1 MIKNLFQATLV
12 TLFVYI
18 LNKNIKR
25 GNLLL
30 VYLLS
35 FVFFCF
41 TDRIQ
46 LNRQTQEGFSNTN
59 IKRGIRFGDT
69 ISIYLPDIQHYMGV
83 STGSKNSTVGVYSE
97 TSGGEIKKTN
107 EVLFTIESPYEPAGP
122 GNTNYVQIPT
132 TSNSANQFNV
142 VCFRTVD
149 NKYLA
154 YDSGN
159 MKKFY
164 LVDSSKRS
172 PNMVGFVL
180 QSTKAEG
187 GGSVI
192 KYGDLILITQLGNQN
207 TLHYN
212 LSGDMNKN
220 TNIFEFNSQ
229 RQNNRTIAN
238 KIEIKDQYGEGQ
250 QIDWAKRSV
259 ISAVSTSEEPRNIVD
274 GLINTSCI
282 SGTGDKK
289 GQIKIEFP
297 RNIYIN
303 QCQFYTIRGQDQSQ
317 NSLSSLSENYIIKL
331 YDSANTLLIE
341 QRQDS
346 LSFEQNDK
354 KFVWDNV
361 EMIAKSMVID
371 KIGNE
376 PKLGF
381 ALVKVFG
388 EAIEHSVL
396 LEKPSLVD
404 VYSGKNTSFGNGGET
419 FIKMNDELPYTV
431 RDMTL
436 SFWFNH
442 KVGNNVDSVELIKKG
457 TGNINSGSQTEAE
470 TLKENVIN
478 LTPSVFLKKL
488 PTGEGDRELNVITSC
503 TDDLKDIISS
513 NSNAYGEPE
522 IIKENENY
530 NVSIVIKYGIKK
542 LVGWYRCD
550 FFPTGSGYYDVNS
563 ANGIKYNPKGLDIA
577 LNNGLE
583 KGSYMFNKMTGE
595 YYVIPKSL
603 SGLITSNESEYSTSS
618 DIMSINKSPKDLNA
632 IYRGV
637 LDIAR
642 TESRILL
649 YINGKKINEK
659 KLNGDPIFNRN
670 AMVIGGDSKFNGQIY
685 DVKYANYAMTE
696 DQLRM
701 LSMKK
706 TSNVV
711 KILYPKGY
719 EGAHLYKGFRPDKNN
734 KDARLPLMSIPHINL
749 PEYNKQFTLGFWLY
763 TNPLALNKSSEVI
776 FKKGSM
782 LLERIENGKLR
793 LRIGNMSL
801 PDLVV
806 PNKKF
811 VHLCLVYGSDLLNAS
826 GDTTNLKSY
835 KFNLYV
841 NGNIKEDTRLFK
853 GNVYDLTVR
862 NTDFL
867 NEYHPLT
874 FGEFNGEIGKMIF
887 ANYAFNLNE
896 IRDTMGEHPHT
907 ELNLQI
913 TKLFREGGECTGIP
927 YDLHINPDSEE
938 ANLVKNL
945 YKNDGDD
952 GDNKPKL
959 PEIKVELDKIRAMAS
974 TMKNNS
980 AGISNDEDIELYKSA
995 YKQCYRN
1002 DYGDLLGKQDDSEV
1016 TAEIH
1021 AEQKCLARAPNVCPP
1036 EKKITDFDISEHPD
1050 FFKAVRPSEVN
1061 KCPTLVQNKNINN
1074 FNVEELKRHKNFNT
1088 LKKSIEKNVDLGAVI
1103 NGIEDPERLK
1113 SIVEKIVKTNKVE
1126 LADLLGSSTT
1136 SPQMSGVSGAVMDG
1150 ISSGSIDPSEL
1161 LSNLNPTELTN
1172 IVTKVIKKGDLPVNK
1187 LLTILRDNQLIGNIC
1202 KSGIQNGT
1210 VNANDLSGST
1220 VGMNNSLASK
1230 CRAMDITLHPEY
1242 TKHFNKTLEDK
1253 LRKLNILKD
1262 GQLDNLNLN
1271 NYIHKDDIP
1280 CVGCKLAS
1288 TKKGAAQA
1296 KQAAQNSQ

>member
-25 GNLLL
+25 TNLLL

-35 FVFFCF
+35 FVFFSF

-46 LNRQTQEGFSNTN
+46 LNNRTNEGFSNTN

-83 STGSKNSTVGVYSE
+83 TAVSNNKNDVGVYNE

-107 EVLFTIESPYEPAGP
+107 EVLFTLESPYEPAGP

-132 TSNSANQFNV
+132 NSSKANQFNV
-142 VCFRTVD
+142 VCFRTSN

-154 YDSGN
+154 YKGGELT
-159 MKKFY
+159 
-164 LVDSSKRS
+164 LVDSLSRS
-172 PNMVGFVL
+172 PNQVGFVL
-180 QSTKAEG
+180 QTTKAEG

-192 KYGDLILITQLGNQN
+192 KYGDLILVTQLDGKN
-207 TLHYN
+207 TLHYD
-212 LSGDMNKN
+212 LSGNMNQN
-220 TNIFEFNSQ
+220 TNIFKFNPERLSD
-229 RQNNRTIAN
+229 RSLGN
-238 KIEIKDQYGEGQ
+238 KVEIKDHYGEGQ
-250 QIDWAKRSV
+250 QIDWAKRSIV
-259 ISAVSTSEEPRNIVD
+259 SATSTSEDPRNMVD
-274 GLINTSCI
+274 GFINTSLI
-282 SGTGDKK
+282 SGTGDTK

-303 QCQFYTIRGQDQSQ
+303 QCQFYTIRGQDATE
-317 NSLSSLSENYIIKL
+317 NSLSSLSENYVVRL
-331 YDSANTLLIE
+331 YDSADTLLIE
-341 QRQDS
+341 QRHDS
-346 LSFEQNDK
+346 LAFEQKDK

-361 EMIAKSMVID
+361 EMIAKSMIIE

-381 ALVKVFG
+381 ALIKVFG

-404 VYSGKNTSFGNGGET
+404 VYSGKNNVFGNGAET

-442 KVGNNVDSVELIKKG
+442 NVANNVDSVELIKKG
-457 TGNINSGSQTEAE
+457 TGNINSGSKTEAE

-513 NSNAYGEPE
+513 NSNAYGDPE

-550 FFPTGSGYYDVNS
+550 FFPTGNGYYDVNS

-595 YYVIPKSL
+595 YYVIPKGL
-603 SGLITSNESEYSTSS
+603 SGLLTSNESEYSSSS
-618 DIMSINKSPKDLNA
+618 DIMTINKSPKDLNA
-632 IYRGV
+632 VYRGV

-642 TESRILL
+642 LESRILL

-670 AMVIGGDSKFNGQIY
+670 AMVIGGDNKYMGQIY

-696 DQLRM
+696 EQLRM

-711 KILYPKGY
+711 KRLYPRGF

-734 KDARLPLMSIPHINL
+734 KDARLPLLSIPHINL

-793 LRIGNMSL
+793 LRIGDISL
-801 PDLVV
+801 PDIVV
-806 PNKKF
+806 PNNKF
-811 VHLCLVYGSDLLNAS
+811 VHMCLVYGSDLLNAS
-826 GDTTNLKSY
+826 GDTSNLRSY
-835 KFNLYV
+835 KFNLYI
-841 NGNIKEDTRLFK
+841 NGNVKEDTRLFK
-853 GNVYDLTVR
+853 GNVYELTVK

-867 NEYHPLT
+867 NEYYPLV
-874 FGEFNGEIGKMIF
+874 FGEFNGEIGKMLF
-887 ANYAFNLNE
+887 ANYAFNINE

-907 ELNLQI
+907 ELNLQL

-938 ANLVKNL
+938 ANLVKRL

-952 GDNKPKL
+952 GNNQPRL
-959 PEIKVELDKIRAMAS
+959 PEIKVELDKIKSMALK
-974 TMKNNS
+974 MKDDS
-980 AGISNDEDIELYKSA
+980 ASIPEDQDVELYKAA
-995 YKQCYRN
+995 YRQCYRS
-1002 DYGDLLGKQDDSEV
+1002 DYGDLLGKQDV
-1016 TAEIH
+1016 TEATGEIH
-1021 AEQKCLARAPNVCPP
+1021 AEQKCLARAPNICPP

-1050 FFKAVRPSEVN
+1050 YFKAVRPSDVN

-1074 FNVEELKRHKNFNT
+1074 FNIEELKSHRNFST

-1103 NGIEDPERLK
+1103 NGIQDPQKLK
-1113 SIVEKIVKTNKVE
+1113 DIVEKIIKTNKIE

-1136 SPQMSGVSGAVMDG
+1136 SPQLSGVSGAVMDG
-1150 ISSGSIDPSEL
+1150 ISSGTIDPNEI

-1172 IVTKVIKKGDLPVNK
+1172 IVTKVIKKGDLPVNQ

-1202 KSGIQNGT
+1202 KSGIENGT
-1210 VNANDLSGST
+1210 VNASDLSGST
-1220 VGMNNSLASK
+1220 VNMNSSLASK
-1230 CRAMDITLHPEY
+1230 CKLMDITLHPDY
-1242 TKHFNKTLEDK
+1242 TKHFNKELEKK
-1253 LRKLNILKD
+1253 LRELNIIND
-1262 GQLDNLNLN
+1262 ANLNNLDLN
-1271 NYIHKDDIP
+1271 NYIQRDDIP
-1280 CVGCKLAS
+1280 CVGCKLGAN
-1288 TKKGAAQA
+1288 KKNIN
-1296 KQAAQNSQ
+1296 QNSEEQSEE